1 MAYLFQDTARAAR
14 RLRVL
19 ALFYL
24 NIRSWKNQPFIQEHY
39 VASTIERLEDDL
51 RELVETSTSEGE
63 IEWGLRQLAYD
74 RV

>member
-1 MAYLFQDTARAAR
+1 M
-14 RLRVL
+14 
-19 ALFYL
+19 
-24 NIRSWKNQPFIQEHY
+24 
-39 VASTIERLEDDL
+39 IEQLEDDL